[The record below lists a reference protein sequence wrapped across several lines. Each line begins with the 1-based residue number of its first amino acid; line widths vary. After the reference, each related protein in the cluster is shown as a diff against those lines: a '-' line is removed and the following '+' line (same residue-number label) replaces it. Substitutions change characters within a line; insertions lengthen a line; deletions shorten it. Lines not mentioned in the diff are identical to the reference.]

1 MAFKFSYFSRE
12 TSISLRRNPLMT
24 VAGILTVAVS
34 LFLFGGVLLLSA
46 MVEHGTSRWK
56 DEVEFEIFMV
66 ADATDTQIK
75 SIEAELKRS
84 PEVKDYRFLTKAD
97 AFKEFKRMYADEP
110 EVLENVDP
118 DILPPSFRVV
128 PDSAEL
134 TEEVAVRFDGRPGVD
149 DVMTASEQVDRVLKA
164 ISWVRRLFFGIAGV
178 QLASALVLIV
188 NTIRLATV
196 ARRREIEV
204 MKLVGATNWFI
215 RVPYMAEGLIQGLIG
230 ATAAFTGIY
239 VLKLILSNLV
249 RNSKNL
255 FNTFYVTNADALS
268 IGLTVLLIGA
278 LVGAIGSAIGLRRL
292 LEV

>member
-12 TSISLRRNPLMT
+12 TAVSLRRNPLMT

-56 DEVEFEIFMV
+56 DDVELEIFMV

-75 SIEAELKRS
+75 SVEAELKRS
-84 PEVKDYRFLTKAD
+84 PEVKRYRFLTKAD
-97 AFKEFKRMYADEP
+97 AFKEFKRMFADEP
-110 EVLENVDP
+110 DVLDNVDP
-118 DILPPSFRVV
+118 NILPPSFRVV
-128 PDSAEL
+128 PNRAEL

-149 DVMTASEQVDRVLKA
+149 DVKTASEQVDRVLKA
-164 ISWVRRLFFGIAGV
+164 IQWVRRLFFGIASV

-188 NTIRLATV
+188 NTIRLSTV

-215 RVPYMAEGLIQGLIG
+215 RVPYMAEGLIQGVIG

-239 VLKLILSNLV
+239 VLKVILSNLV
-249 RNSKNL
+249 ENSKNL
-255 FNTFYVTNADALS
+255 FNTFYVTNADALT
-268 IGLTVLLIGA
+268 IGFTVMLIGA